1 MKKVMVFGTF
11 DIIHPGHKNFFK
23 QARKYGEYLI
33 VVVARD
39 KTVKEVKG
47 KMPANNEKARLDN
60 IKKSGLVN
68 EAVLGNLKDKYKNIK
83 ELKPDVICLGYDQI
97 NFTDKL
103 NNFNIKVIK
112 LKPYKP
118 EIYKT
123 SIIIKHSKFVNS

>member
-1 MKKVMVFGTF
+1 MVFGTF

-23 QARKYGEYLI
+23 QAREYGEYLI

-47 KMPANNEKARLDN
+47 KMPANNEKARLSN
-60 IKKSGLVN
+60 IKKSGLVD

-83 ELKPDVICLGYDQI
+83 KLKPDVICLGYDQI

-112 LKPYKP
+112 LKSHKP
-118 EIYKT
+118 NIYKT
-123 SIIIKHSKFVNS
+123 SRIIKRSKFVNS